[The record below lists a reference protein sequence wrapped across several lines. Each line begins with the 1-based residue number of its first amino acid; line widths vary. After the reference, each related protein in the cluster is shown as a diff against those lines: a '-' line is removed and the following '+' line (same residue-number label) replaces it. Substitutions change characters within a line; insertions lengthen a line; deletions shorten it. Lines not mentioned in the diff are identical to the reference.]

1 MKRIKRFF
9 RDEAATAEATSTVIM
24 IASVGLL
31 LSAAL
36 ITWYGGINTFF
47 TDAAGQVSQGG
58 TGWPVPGGGG
68 AATGS

>member
-1 MKRIKRFF
+1 MERIKRFF
-9 RDEAATAEATSTVIM
+9 LDDSATAEATSTVIM

-47 TDAAGQVSQGG
+47 TDAGTSVKQGA
-58 TGWPVPGGGG
+58 TGWPLSKAP
-68 AATGS
+68 AP